1 MKQKMNKSIVI
12 IGVLMLVI
20 AIILG
25 AFGAHALKEHL
36 TPEKLNTFEV
46 GVRYQ
51 IYHGLA
57 FLILGLSADKIL
69 FSLKSPIR
77 LIFAGVLL
85 FSCSIY
91 FLAIQEMLDVSLKFL
106 GPVTPLGGVLII
118 SGWILFLVKVI
129 RSKA

>member
-1 MKQKMNKSIVI
+1 MNKSAVI
-12 IGVLMLVI
+12 IGVVMMVI

-25 AFGAHALKEHL
+25 AFGAHGLKEHL

-57 FLILGLSADKIL
+57 FLILGLSADKVQ
-69 FSLKSPIR
+69 FSLKRPIQF
-77 LIFAGVLL
+77 IFGGVLM
-85 FSCSIY
+85 FSVSIY
-91 FLAIQEMLDVSLKFL
+91 FLAIQEMLGVSLKFL
-106 GPVTPLGGVLII
+106 GPVTPLGGVLMII
-118 SGWILFLVKVI
+118 GWILFLVKII

>member
-1 MKQKMNKSIVI
+1 MNKSIVI
-12 IGVLMLVI
+12 TGTIMLVI

-25 AFGAHALKEHL
+25 AFGAHGLKEHL

-57 FLILGLSADKIL
+57 FLILGLSADKVQ
-69 FSLKSPIR
+69 FSLKLPIR
-77 LIFAGVLL
+77 LIFAGVLM
-85 FSCSIY
+85 FSVSIY
-91 FLAIQEMLDVSLKFL
+91 FLAIQEMLGVSLKFL
-106 GPVTPLGGVLII
+106 GPITPLGGLLMIT
-118 SGWILFLVKVI
+118 GWILFMVKII

>member
-1 MKQKMNKSIVI
+1 MNKSAVI
-12 IGVLMLVI
+12 IGVVMMVI

-25 AFGAHALKEHL
+25 AFGAHGLKEHL

-57 FLILGLSADKIL
+57 FLILGLSADKVQ
-69 FSLKSPIR
+69 FSLKRPIQF
-77 LIFAGVLL
+77 IFAGVLM
-85 FSCSIY
+85 FSVSIY
-91 FLAIQEMLDVSLKFL
+91 FLAIQEMLGVSLKFL
-106 GPVTPLGGVLII
+106 GPVTPLGGVLMII
-118 SGWILFLVKVI
+118 GWILFLVKFI